1 MLMSYLNELE
11 FSRVPG
17 FVLVFSAE
25 VRCGIRPQYPRS
37 GSVVYIPPDPLRI
50 PRSAADH
57 QARARG
63 KNLEHV
69 RPVDFPPG

>member
-1 MLMSYLNELE
+1 MELL
-11 FSRVPG
+11 VP
-17 FVLVFSAE
+17 SAE
-25 VRCGIRPQYPRS
+25 VRFGIRLQYPRS
-37 GSVVYIPPDPLRI
+37 GSVVCIPPDRLRI

-63 KNLEHV
+63 KSLEHA

>member
-1 MLMSYLNELE
+1 MAL
-11 FSRVPG
+11 RVP
-17 FVLVFSAE
+17 SAE
-25 VRCGIRPQYPRS
+25 VRFGNRPQYPRI
-37 GSVVYIPPDPLRI
+37 GSVACIPPDQLRI

>member
-1 MLMSYLNELE
+1 MALP
-11 FSRVPG
+11 VP
-17 FVLVFSAE
+17 SAE
-25 VRCGIRPQYPRS
+25 FRFGIRPQYPRS
-37 GSVVYIPPDPLRI
+37 GSVACIPPDRLRI

-63 KNLEHV
+63 KSLEHV